1 MSATL
6 TSARAETARRPNP
19 PRLSP
24 PEAEALWRIWRERG
38 DGSSRERLIL
48 SYAPMV
54 RYIASRKL
62 RELPGHCE
70 LDDLASAGLVA
81 LMEAVDRFDPAKG
94 ASFEQYAW
102 TRVSGA
108 IVDELRRQDWATRS
122 VRRAGR
128 RIERG
133 RSSYYARHGT
143 MPTDEQLAAELG
155 QTLGGAA
162 GEPRGA
168 RAGRP
173 RLAERTG
180 SSLADEAGIGEIG
193 ETVAAPAG
201 EHDPEPTVLGS
212 DRSAAMRAAVERLSE
227 RERQV
232 LALVHVHELG
242 GAEVGRMLGVSESRV
257 SQILAGIRRRA
268 EETSSRVRRGSA
280 PGLAG

>member
-1 MSATL
+1 MSVTF
-6 TSARAETARRPNP
+6 TRARADTARR
-19 PRLSP
+19 LSP
-24 PEAEALWRIWRERG
+24 AEAETLWRTWRERG
-38 DGSSRERLIL
+38 DGSCRERLIL

-54 RYIASRKL
+54 RYIALRKL
-62 RELPGHCE
+62 RELPAHCE

-108 IVDELRRQDWATRS
+108 LVDELRRQDWASRS

-133 RSSYYARHGT
+133 RTSYYARHGT

-155 QTLGGAA
+155 MTLP
-162 GEPRGA
+162 ELRTSFEEIE
-168 RAGRP
+168 RADTVSLNAP
-173 RLAERTG
+173 ALVADDTG
-180 SSLADEAGIGEIG
+180 VGEIG
-193 ETVAAPAG
+193 ETVVAPAG
-201 EHDPEPTVLGS
+201 EHDPEPTALGA
-212 DRSAAMRAAVERLSE
+212 DRSSAMRTAVERLSE

-242 GAEVGRMLGVSESRV
+242 GAEVGRMFGVSESRV
-257 SQILAGIRRRA
+257 SQILAGIRRQLKDQ
-268 EETSSRVRRGSA
+268 
-280 PGLAG
+280 LAAYDADPLTA